1 MQLNM
6 LLMFDFRKITVTD
19 EDIQEAEKFLGLQ
32 FNEGQK
38 KVIRF
43 WDTVDIQACPGS
55 GKTTTLAAKLIILIN
70 KLPPGFQQGVCI
82 ITHTN
87 IAVREI
93 KEKLG
98 RYASFYSR
106 YPNHFGTIQSFVDKY
121 LAIPAYKNE
130 FKKAPKI
137 VDDQIYSLEIR
148 KLPQLKYGTLNFLDL
163 KNIEPG
169 YLSFNKQEFIVANSV
184 NNPNPLTVPGI
195 SADKWKIHYDKIVSA
210 KKYLLAEGYL
220 KYDEAYAIAFKAL
233 RNNQGLKKIFELR
246 FPIIFIDEMQDMEL
260 HQSEIITELF
270 GNSKSVIQ
278 KIGDVNQAIYS
289 RVNSEDAAEWKPVIN
304 PELQLKKSNRIA
316 NNLADIV
323 KGICVSPQE
332 MEGWI
337 NPAPIK
343 PVIIVYAAA
352 SIEQV
357 KEKFAELIFE
367 NNLKDK
373 GIIKCIGSRISPSK
387 LNINSYWNDFNRQ
400 RIKTEL
406 SNLNAYLHQIKKL
419 LTLDKNTRESRR
431 LFLEILC
438 KALKL
443 CKAKNPNT
451 NFYFTPYS
459 LINFL
464 VKTNKEELV
473 QEINLIISNW
483 IIEILKQNDI
493 EVKVIEFID
502 TLLIALGGTK
512 NDDVK
517 FFLTDKTDNE
527 ENGKVENKV
536 YKYKKNDQ
544 EIEIHFDTIHGV
556 KGETHAAT
564 LYFECFVR
572 IFDIGGKVVKFIASD
587 EKGRAKL
594 RKEDACKKQ
603 LPMAYVALTRATHF
617 FSIAIDKDR
626 FEQSYQEYFE
636 NNKDSWE
643 LCFI

>member
-1 MQLNM
+1 MQP
-6 LLMFDFRKITVTD
+6 MFDFRKIIVTD
-19 EDIQEAEKFLGLQ
+19 EDIQAVEKFLGIQ

-70 KLPPGFQQGVCI
+70 KLPQGFQQGVCI

-98 RYASFYSR
+98 HYANFYSR

-137 VDDQIYSLEIR
+137 IDDQVYSIEIR
-148 KLPQLKYGTLNFLDL
+148 KLPILQKTGTLNYLDV

-169 YLSFNKQEFIVANSV
+169 YLSFNKQEFIVAASV
-184 NNPNPLTVPGI
+184 NNPTPLTVPGI
-195 SADKWKIHYDKIVSA
+195 SADKWKVHYDRIVSA
-210 KKYLLAEGYL
+210 KTFLLAEGYL

-260 HQSEIITELF
+260 HQSEIITDLF

-289 RVNSEDAAEWKPVIN
+289 RVNSDGAAEWKPVIN
-304 PELQLKKSNRIA
+304 PELQLKQSNRIA
-316 NNLADIV
+316 NNLADLV

-337 NPAPIK
+337 NPEPIK
-343 PVIIVYAAA
+343 PVVIVYTAA
-352 SIEQV
+352 SINQV
-357 KEKFAELIFE
+357 KDKFAELIFD
-367 NNLKDK
+367 NNLMDK
-373 GIIKCIGSRISPSK
+373 GIIKCIGSRISESK

-400 RIKTEL
+400 KIKTEL
-406 SNLNAYLHQIKKL
+406 SNLNAYLHQINKL
-419 LTLDKNTRESRR
+419 LKLDKNTRESRK
-431 LFLEILC
+431 LFLEIFC

-443 CKAKNPNT
+443 CKVKNPNT

-459 LINFL
+459 LIDFL
-464 VKTNKEELV
+464 VKTDKEQLV

-483 IIEILKQNDI
+483 IIGILKQDDI
-493 EVKVIEFID
+493 EVKVVEFID
-502 TLLIALGGTK
+502 TLLVALGGAK
-512 NDDVK
+512 NEDAT

-536 YKYKKNDQ
+536 YKYQKNGR

-556 KGETHAAT
+556 KGETHTAT
-564 LYFECFVR
+564 LYIECFLR
-572 IFDIGGKVVKFIASD
+572 IFDIGGKVVKFISSD
-587 EKGRAKL
+587 EKGREKL

-617 FSIAIDKDR
+617 FSIAIDKER
-626 FEQSYQEYFE
+626 FDQSYHEYFE
-636 NNKDSWE
+636 ANKDFWE
-643 LCFI
+643 VCHI

>member
-1 MQLNM
+1 M
-6 LLMFDFRKITVTD
+6 LPMFDFRKILVTD
-19 EDIQEAEKFLGLQ
+19 EDIQEVEKFLGIQ

-55 GKTTTLAAKLIILIN
+55 GKTTTLAAKLIILIS
-70 KLPPGFQQGVCI
+70 KLPPGLQQGICV

-87 IAVREI
+87 IAVKEI

-98 RYASFYSR
+98 HYASFYSR

-137 VDDQIYSLEIR
+137 VDDQLYNMEIS
-148 KLPQLKYGTLNFLDL
+148 KLPQLQKTGTLNYLVL

-169 YLSFNKQEFIVANSV
+169 YLSFNKQEFIVADSV
-184 NNPNPLTVPGI
+184 NNPTPLTVSGI
-195 SADKWKIHYDKIVSA
+195 SAAKWKVHYDRIVSA
-210 KKYLLAEGYL
+210 KNYLLSEGYL
-220 KYDEAYAIAFKAL
+220 KYDEAYAIAFKSL
-233 RNNQGLKKIFELR
+233 RNNLGLKKIFELR

-260 HQSEIITELF
+260 HQSEIITQLF
-270 GNSKSVIQ
+270 GNSNSVIQ

-289 RVNSEDAAEWKPVIN
+289 RVNSNGAAEWKPVIN
-304 PELQLKKSNRIA
+304 PDLHLKQSNRIS
-316 NNLADIV
+316 NNLADLI
-323 KGICVSPQE
+323 KGICISPQE

-343 PVIIVYAAA
+343 PVIIVYTAA
-352 SIEQV
+352 SINKV
-357 KEKFAELIFE
+357 KDKFAELIFD
-367 NNLKDK
+367 NNLMDK
-373 GIIKCIGSRISPSK
+373 GIIKCIGSRIGQSK

-400 RIKTEL
+400 IIKTEL

-419 LTLDKNTRESRR
+419 IKLDKNTRESRK
-431 LFLEILC
+431 LFLEIFC

-443 CKAKNPNT
+443 CKVKNPNT
-451 NFYFTPYS
+451 NYYYTPYS
-459 LINFL
+459 LIDFL
-464 VKTNKEELV
+464 VKTNKEALV
-473 QEINLIISNW
+473 QDINLIISNW
-483 IIEILKQNDI
+483 IIEVSKQNDV
-493 EVKVIEFID
+493 EARVIDFID
-502 TLLIALGGTK
+502 ILLVAFSGAK
-512 NDDVK
+512 NEDLT

-536 YKYKKNDQ
+536 YKYQKNDR

-556 KGETHAAT
+556 KGETHTAT
-564 LYFECFVR
+564 LYIECFVR
-572 IFDIGGKVVKFIASD
+572 IFDIGGKVIKFIASD

-626 FEQSYQEYFE
+626 FEHTYKEYFE
-636 NNKDSWE
+636 NNKNSWD